1 MAAEAALA
9 TPPEVEQD
17 APTAVHAVPASSPE
31 GDPPPAKAPSAG
43 KAKEPKAAKGGKKA
57 KDADAGEPGEGPSVA
72 AHPRAARAVARAKGW
87 GGLLGFVL
95 GGYLSLPTN
104 TVAAAGLRALV
115 AGLVC
120 YVVVWAGA
128 VFVWR
133 RLVILEIKTREQQL
147 IAARTGGARRE
158 LPIPRG
164 ERPGARGRS

>member
-1 MAAEAALA
+1 MAAEGAVA
-9 TPPEVEQD
+9 TPPEAEPAPGVQD
-17 APTAVHAVPASSPE
+17 A
-31 GDPPPAKAPSAG
+31 
-43 KAKEPKAAKGGKKA
+43 PKAAKAGKDAKGAKAGKDAKGA
-57 KDADAGEPGEGPSVA
+57 KDAKQAKGSDAQESGGDGPSVA

-87 GGLLGFVL
+87 GGLLGFAL

-120 YVVVWAGA
+120 YVAVWAGA

-133 RLVILEIKTREQQL
+133 RLVVLEIKSREQEL

-158 LPIPRG
+158 PSAARG
-164 ERPGARGRS
+164 ERAGARARA